1 MSNEL
6 TLDAAR
12 ARDAADPLAR
22 WRNEFHF
29 PVSPRGGPAVYLCG
43 NSLGLQ
49 PRAAGA
55 EVAKFMAEW
64 QNLGVLG
71 YHDAEGGL
79 AEPARGGSRRPSQCS
94 QGRASPKSSR

>member
-1 MSNEL
+1 MSNDL

-12 ARDAADPLAR
+12 ARDAADLLAR

-29 PVSPRGGPAVYLCG
+29 PAGPQGGQALYLCG

-49 PRAAGA
+49 PLRAGS

-64 QNLGVLG
+64 QRLGVLG
-71 YHDAEGGL
+71 YHDAGVDWL
-79 AEPARGGSRRPSQCS
+79 NLH
-94 QGRASPKSSR
+94 